1 MVPVV
6 NAQEIIPS
14 LREGVHAYRFRV
26 TSDSPHFVHI
36 MVPVVVIHHFR
47 VREREREREREIETV
62 KMELY
67 MGQCY
72 LPALCELPQL
82 EGMLVSLTAG

>member
-26 TSDSPHFVHI
+26 TSDSPHLVHI

-47 VREREREREREIETV
+47 VRGREIETV

>member
-6 NAQEIIPS
+6 NAQEMIPS
-14 LREGVHAYRFRV
+14 LKQEVHAYRFRV
-26 TSDSPHFVHI
+26 TSDSPHLVDI
-36 MVPVVVIHHFR
+36 MVPVVVIHHL
-47 VREREREREREIETV
+47 REIDTV
-62 KMELY
+62 RMELY

-82 EGMLVSLTAG
+82 EEMLVRLTAG

>member
-26 TSDSPHFVHI
+26 TSDSPHLVHI

-47 VREREREREREIETV
+47 VREREREREIETV

-67 MGQCY
+67 IGQCY
-72 LPALCELPQL
+72 LPALYELPQL